1 MLGIWFQLNLTLS
14 DLSLRTARVHL
25 LMPSY
30 RLYSKRSQQK
40 GPLQCSLPPWG
51 DRVHVYHITS
61 HSPVGCAPPALGN
74 GLSVNL
80 SSRDSQHSE
89 RIVNRYSLSFSLSFP
104 LSPYASFST
113 CPSYFFGLWKN
124 SYKFKNENVPRQ
136 MEPRCFLS
144 YVRLHVNGLHELL
157 HFYLN
162 GFSQIGSI
170 NSRCVPVSPIKMG
183 EGRLNQQLDAYCSK
197 QQNFCGP
204 GNLQCPLQQDTVE
217 MASEAIWC

>member
-14 DLSLRTARVHL
+14 DLSLRTVRVHL

-40 GPLQCSLPPWG
+40 GPLQCLLPPWG

-89 RIVNRYSLSFSLSFP
+89 RIVDRYSLSFSLSFP
-104 LSPYASFST
+104 LPPYASFST
-113 CPSYFFGLWKN
+113 CPSYFFMVYERTIINLKMKMFPDKWSLIACSGL
-124 SYKFKNENVPRQ
+124 SVSMR
-136 MEPRCFLS
+136 MISMICFIFTWRWLFPS
-144 YVRLHVNGLHELL
+144 WLY
-157 HFYLN
+157 
-162 GFSQIGSI
+162 Q
-170 NSRCVPVSPIKMG
+170 
-183 EGRLNQQLDAYCSK
+183 
-197 QQNFCGP
+197 
-204 GNLQCPLQQDTVE
+204 
-217 MASEAIWC
+217 